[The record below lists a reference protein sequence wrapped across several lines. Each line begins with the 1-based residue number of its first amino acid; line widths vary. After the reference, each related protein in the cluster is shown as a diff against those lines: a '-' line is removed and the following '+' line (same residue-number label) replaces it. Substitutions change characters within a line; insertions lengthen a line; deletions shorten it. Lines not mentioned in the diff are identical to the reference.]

1 MAPTKLSDSD
11 KSEIIDLYKQ
21 PEQTTS
27 TLAEQYGVSN
37 STISRILK
45 GSIPADEYSTLIA
58 QKRMAT
64 SDKVEASK
72 RRSHSKPAPVKAAPI
87 EIDTS
92 TDTVPEFAP
101 AANQPT
107 ADGTL
112 VSEAS
117 KGSQS
122 SDEDLDLESTSKVDP
137 PKLKSTENVVEQP
150 DLETAEPRR
159 RRKRSRVQTKE
170 TDEQLPLLSEDK
182 AIQEETI
189 GKETIGKETV
199 GKETID
205 EQPSDAVENEVVAED
220 EIVEEK
226 TIEDKPTAPR
236 PRPILASQD
245 DDDDD
250 DDDDLLGLDE
260 TLGDDFGDDD
270 EDDEDDDDDDDEI
283 EVAKPRLVSETAIEI
298 MPLDQAVLPK
308 PCYLVVDMRAE
319 LITRPLVEFS
329 DLGKIPSAEETAN
342 TLPVFDNH
350 RVARRFSRNKQRV
363 IKVPDGSLITRTS
376 PYLTAKG
383 ITRLLVD
390 GQVFDLADTDD

>member
-21 PEQTTS
+21 PGQTTS

-45 GSIPADEYSTLIA
+45 SSIPAGEYSALIA
-58 QKRMAT
+58 EKRMASSDT
-64 SDKVEASK
+64 SSTPS
-72 RRSHSKPAPVKAAPI
+72 RRSREKKKTTPAKAVSAK
-87 EIDTS
+87 TV
-92 TDTVPEFAP
+92 TVPEFAP

-112 VSEAS
+112 VSEDAS
-117 KGSQS
+117 
-122 SDEDLDLESTSKVDP
+122 EDSNLAAASKVDP
-137 PKLKSTENVVEQP
+137 PKLKSTENAIEE
-150 DLETAEPRR
+150 ETDTKNAAPRR
-159 RRKRSRVQTKE
+159 RRKRSRTQTE
-170 TDEQLPLLSEDK
+170 AADEQLRLLSED
-182 AIQEETI
+182 ETLED
-189 GKETIGKETV
+189 ETL
-199 GKETID
+199 
-205 EQPSDAVENEVVAED
+205 ED
-220 EIVEEK
+220 EILEDEILEDETLEDEILEVK
-226 TIEDKPTAPR
+226 PSKDKPSTPR

-245 DDDDD
+245 DDGDDDDD

-270 EDDEDDDDDDDEI
+270 DDDEEDDDIDDDDI
-283 EVAKPRLVSETAIEI
+283 DVMPRPKLASETAVEI
-298 MPLDQAVLPK
+298 MPLGLAVLPK

-376 PYLTAKG
+376 PYLMAKG

-390 GQVFDLADTDD
+390 GQVFDLVGAD